1 MNLRGDQKKGSRPS
15 LLLHVCCAPCSTRVI
30 ELLKEQFAVTA
41 FFYNPN
47 IYPRQERL
55 RRAQEAN
62 DLCQRLGVEII
73 TGVEESRD
81 WFRRMKGRSGNR
93 EGGPYCAVC
102 FRIRL
107 ARTAAVA
114 EQGTFDYFASTLS
127 VSPHKEA
134 QVINRV
140 GKKVARGLRTRFYSA
155 DFKKQ
160 DGFKKSC
167 QLSHKYGLYRQDYCG
182 CVYSLR
188 ERDDRKTHASGP
200 YKTGAGGEK

>member
-1 MNLRGDQKKGSRPS
+1 MNLRGDQKKVARPS
-15 LLLHVCCAPCSTRVI
+15 LLLHVCCAPCATHVM

-47 IYPRQERL
+47 IYPLQERL
-55 RRAQEAN
+55 HRAQEAYN
-62 DLCQRLGVEII
+62 LCQRLRVEII
-73 TGVEESRD
+73 TGLEGFHD
-81 WFRRMKGRSGNR
+81 WSRRMKGRRGDR

-114 EQGTFDYFASTLS
+114 EEGEFDYFASTLS

-134 QVINRV
+134 QIINRV

-167 QLSHKYGLYRQDYCG
+167 QLSQKYGLYRQDYCG

-188 ERDDRKTHASGP
+188 ERDERKARASDLF
-200 YKTGAGGEK
+200 KTGARGKK

>member
-1 MNLRGDQKKGSRPS
+1 VNLRGDQKKGSRPS
-15 LLLHVCCAPCSTRVI
+15 LLLHVCCAPCATHVI

-47 IYPRQERL
+47 IYPHQERL
-55 RRAQEAN
+55 RRARETD

-73 TGVEESRD
+73 AGIEESHD
-81 WFRRMKGRSGNR
+81 WSRRMEGRGGDR
-93 EGGPYCAVC
+93 EGGSHCAVC

-114 EQGTFDYFASTLS
+114 EQGEFDCFASTLS

-134 QVINRV
+134 VIINRV
-140 GKKVARGLRTRFYSA
+140 GKKVARDLRTRFYSA

-167 QLSHKYGLYRQDYCG
+167 QLSQKYGLYRQDYCG

-188 ERDDRKTHASGP
+188 ERDEKKAHASGSC
-200 YKTGAGGEK
+200 KTRAGGEK